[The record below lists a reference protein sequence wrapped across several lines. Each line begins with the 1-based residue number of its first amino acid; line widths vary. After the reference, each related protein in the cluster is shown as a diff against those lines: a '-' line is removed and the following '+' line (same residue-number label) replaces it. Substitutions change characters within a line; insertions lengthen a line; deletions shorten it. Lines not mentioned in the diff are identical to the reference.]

1 MNTESI
7 FWIWLYLAALD
18 NAAANSRS
26 LYHSRI
32 DGCLCLLP
40 W

>member
-1 MNTESI
+1 MHRESI
-7 FWIWLYLAALD
+7 WIWLYLAALES
-18 NAAANSRS
+18 AAENGFT

-32 DGCLCLLP
+32 DGCLLP

>member
-1 MNTESI
+1 M
-7 FWIWLYLAALD
+7 WIWLYLAALD
-18 NAAANSRS
+18 HAAANSRT

-32 DGCLCLLP
+32 DGCLLP